1 MDIQMPVIAGMIST
15 ILFAGSTLPMVIKA
29 ATTRDLTSYSFANL
43 VMANVGNMVH
53 AVYVFSLPPGPI
65 WLLHAFYILTT
76 GLMLGLYLRYGR
88 KPTPASVA
96 TAS

>member
-88 KPTPASVA
+88 KSAPASVA